1 MKQVIFFSF
10 IVALMLLFTFQVEAQ
25 MCGVSESYTNTQSTT
40 NKTTTVSKD
49 TVVNLMKSVINSFG
63 IKTDGTDTIKV
74 AVEVDAT
81 LLGKFKD
88 SAACYL
94 FISKL
99 YNSVD
104 SIYYKEIKVHISMC
118 HFDIVKSSTIY
129 NQTSSN
135 LAQTCTNFQTAW
147 NAKYSKIPR
156 TVAQFLTWSQ
166 YGGGGYG
173 IVGALGKGSVNTNAY
188 SIAGITAAGDIS
200 WDPFT
205 KTNVS
210 SRTYDIYIV
219 AHEISHNCG
228 SHHTASCFYG
238 GLALDTCA
246 GPSDA
251 CLPKDTG
258 SRYNYQGFKFYYNR
272 GSILSYC
279 VQPGPQ
285 GPHLS
290 FILPGDVT
298 ASGINTQ
305 SSAVPSFSMFPNPA
319 NDNVW
324 IDGPGTF
331 TVLVSDITGRNV
343 YSGTFI
349 DKAYI
354 NTFGYSSGTY
364 IVSVYDSYSR
374 ATKKLMVVR

>member
-1 MKQVIFFSF
+1 MKRIRIPSF
-10 IVALMLLFTFQVEAQ
+10 TMALMLFFVLHAQAQ
-25 MCGVSESYTNTQSTT
+25 MCGVAESYPNTQSSS
-40 NKTTTVSKD
+40 NANATVSKD

-94 FISKL
+94 FVTKL

-104 SIYYKEIKVHISMC
+104 SIYYKEIKVHVSVC

-129 NQTSSN
+129 DQTSSN
-135 LAQTCTNFQTAW
+135 LAQICTNFQNAW

-238 GLALDTCA
+238 GFALDTCA

-251 CLPKDTG
+251 CLPNDTG
-258 SRYNYQGFKFYYNR
+258 SRYNYQGFKFYYNK

-298 ASGINTQ
+298 AGVNTEGH
-305 SSAVPSFSMFPNPA
+305 SNASFTMYPNPA
-319 NDNVW
+319 NDNVR
-324 IDGPGTF
+324 IEGSGTF
-331 TVLVSDITGRNV
+331 TVSINDITGRNI
-343 YSGTFI
+343 YSGIFI
-349 DKAYI
+349 THANI
-354 NTFGYSSGTY
+354 STSGYANGTY
-364 IVSVYDSYSR
+364 IVSINDGYSK
-374 ATKKLMVVR
+374 ATNKLMIVR